1 MTSRRHRPASTL
13 TPTSPPHPLLGR
25 LRRLRP
31 CSPRLAE
38 FLDFVPRSGPHGGTQ
53 LTALLL
59 VAVAAIEPGASVC
72 AFYGAIGQ
80 LRKWAVAPPGR
91 AAKDAREEDLEAF
104 LAAWR
109 LDVDEIGH
117 WCVRRDEGVP
127 TSASGGDGA
136 YPARDENGHWCVRR
150 DEGAPRSASG
160 GDAYP
165 AEQPATA
172 VVVAASAPR
181 PDELGRVAS
190 PVERSAARGTP
201 EARAAARA
209 AKAAEARA
217 AARVPAISRTVESM
231 GAAAAAPSPRVSTP
245 AGPRVSAPRAP
256 RTLADYPIG
265 WWAIVPRIDADGS
278 NFSTWC
284 RVAPNAQHRPQA
296 HRPALTPTLG
306 ATLTPTNPTAA
317 LDLTLSR
324 CRIVKHREGLL
335 VVEVPGGE
343 PGAWEKNQ
351 SVSVRLIAEVAREE
365 APLHCDY

>member
-1 MTSRRHRPASTL
+1 M
-13 TPTSPPHPLLGR
+13 
-25 LRRLRP
+25 
-31 CSPRLAE
+31 
-38 FLDFVPRSGPHGGTQ
+38 PRSGPHGGTQ

-80 LRKWAVAPPGR
+80 LRKWAVALPGR

-127 TSASGGDGA
+127 TSASGGDA
-136 YPARDENGHWCVRR
+136 YPARDENGNWCVRR

-245 AGPRVSAPRAP
+245 AGPRVSAPRTP

-324 CRIVKHREGLL
+324 CRIVKHREGQL

-351 SVSVRLIAEVAREE
+351 SVSVRLIVEVAREE
-365 APLHCDY
+365 APRHCDY

>member
-127 TSASGGDGA
+127 TSASGGD
-136 YPARDENGHWCVRR
+136 
-150 DEGAPRSASG
+150 
-160 GDAYP
+160 AYP

-245 AGPRVSAPRAP
+245 AGPRVSAPRTP